1 MTGTIQVVP
10 MKDYYKILQVT
21 RSSTEEEI
29 RKSYRKMA
37 MQHHPDRNPD
47 NPRAEIIFIEV
58 TEAYGV
64 LADPEKRRKYD
75 RLRTGG
81 KSGFPGTNN
90 GNGFSY
96 SQEDIFRDLFKDPR
110 FQQMFQ
116 GLLHEFKRSGFRSNS
131 NFVKKSFFN
140 GKGGAFIGGI
150 FFLGSIAGPM
160 ISRASRKISTNPS
173 LLKSV
178 TGTVGSLLG
187 LGRQKNEPQSA
198 EKPEIKEQSQQYN
211 TTYHTPLTAKEMQR
225 GKTIHVVIYTDMEEQ
240 TLKVKIPPGSKDGQK
255 LRIKNKGRQGPDGRG
270 DLYLNL
276 VQQE

>member
-1 MTGTIQVVP
+1 
-10 MKDYYKILQVT
+10 MKDYYKILQVA

-47 NPRAEIIFIEV
+47 NPRAEEIFIEI

-64 LADPEKRRKYD
+64 LTDPEKRRKYD
-75 RLRTGG
+75 RLRAGERT
-81 KSGFPGTNN
+81 GFPGANN
-90 GNGFSY
+90 SDGFSY
-96 SQEDIFRDLFKDPR
+96 SQEDIFRDLFRDPR
-110 FQQMFQ
+110 FQQMFH
-116 GLLHEFKRSGFRSNS
+116 GLLHEFRRSGFRSSS

-140 GKGGAFIGGI
+140 GKGGIFIGSI
-150 FFLGSIAGPM
+150 FLFGSIAGPM

-187 LGRQKNEPQSA
+187 FGQQKSTPQGTDESEPQ
-198 EKPEIKEQSQQYN
+198 EHLQQYN
-211 TTYHTPLTAKEMQR
+211 TTYHTPLTAKEMAK
-225 GKTIHVVIYTDMEEQ
+225 GKTIQVVIYTDGGEQ
-240 TLKVKIPPGSKDGQK
+240 ILKIKIPPGSKDGQK
-255 LRIKNKGRQGPDGRG
+255 LRIKNKGRQGPYGRG

-276 VQQE
+276 TGQRES

>member
-1 MTGTIQVVP
+1 
-10 MKDYYKILQVT
+10 MKNYYKILQVT
-21 RSSTEEEI
+21 KSSTEEEI
-29 RKSYRKMA
+29 RKSYRQMA

-47 NPRAEIIFIEV
+47 NPRAEEIFIEV

-64 LADPEKRRKYD
+64 LSDPEKRRKYD
-75 RLRTGG
+75 RLQTGG
-81 KSGFPGTNN
+81 RTGFPGANG

-140 GKGGAFIGGI
+140 GKGGFLIGGI
-150 FFLGSIAGPM
+150 FLFGSIAGPM
-160 ISRASRKISTNPS
+160 ISKASRKISSNPS

-187 LGRQKNEPQSA
+187 RGQQKSTPQRARKKS
-198 EKPEIKEQSQQYN
+198 PQEQLRQYN
-211 TTYHTPLTAKEMQR
+211 TTYHTPLTTKEMAQ
-225 GKTIHVVIYTDMEEQ
+225 GKTIQVVIYSDGKEQ
-240 TLKVKIPPGSKDGQK
+240 TLKIKIPPGSKNGQK
-255 LRIKNKGRQGPDGRG
+255 LRIKNKGRQGPYGRG

-276 VQQE
+276 VDQQES

>member
-1 MTGTIQVVP
+1 

-47 NPRAEIIFIEV
+47 NPRAEEIFIEI

-64 LADPEKRRKYD
+64 LVDPDKRRKYD
-75 RLRTGG
+75 KLRTGERA
-81 KSGFPGTNN
+81 GFPGAKESD
-90 GNGFSY
+90 GFSY

-116 GLLHEFKRSGFRSNS
+116 GLLHEFRRSGFRSNS

-140 GKGGAFIGGI
+140 GKGGVFIGGI
-150 FFLGSIAGPM
+150 FLFGSIAAPM

-187 LGRQKNEPQSA
+187 FGQQKSVPARTDKTKPQ
-198 EKPEIKEQSQQYN
+198 EHLLQYN
-211 TTYHTPLTAKEMQR
+211 TTYHTPLTAQEMAK
-225 GKTIHVVIYTDMEEQ
+225 GKTIHVVIYTDGGEQ
-240 TLKVKIPPGSKDGQK
+240 TLKIKIPPGSRDGQK
-255 LRIKNKGRQGPDGRG
+255 LRIKDKGRQGPHGRG

-276 VQQE
+276 VGQQESN